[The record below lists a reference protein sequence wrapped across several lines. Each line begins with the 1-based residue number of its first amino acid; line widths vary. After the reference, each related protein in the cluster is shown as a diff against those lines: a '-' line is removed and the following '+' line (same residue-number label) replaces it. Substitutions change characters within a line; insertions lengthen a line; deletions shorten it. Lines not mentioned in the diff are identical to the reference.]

1 MGRRRAGR
9 PGGRCEG
16 GGQKGGFKAA
26 FEAEVVQEIEAL
38 IAPGAAD
45 RLDFEAVETAARRR
59 ALEVAAHA
67 VEQRLNADH
76 SDNAG
81 AQLPCTRCRAPARY
95 AGRRDKSF
103 TSVLGELRLERAY
116 YHCDDCAAGFC
127 PRDAALGV
135 QDASLSPG
143 VTRMVGQVGAMVS
156 FEEGHEL
163 LRELAGVDVATKHVE
178 RTAEALGREI
188 ALDERGVVEPPPP
201 DEPVAPTLYLGLD
214 GTGVPMRTAEL
225 EGRPGKQPDGS
236 AKTREVKLCTVWSAE
251 GRDEE
256 GTPVRD
262 AGSVTYSAAIESAAS
277 KDTDDDPSAFAA
289 RAMREATRRGFD
301 RAPRRAVLGDGAP
314 WIWNLA
320 TEHFPDA
327 LQIVDRFHAKQHL
340 SDVAKAIWSAASEAG
355 TTWAKA
361 RHDELDAGD
370 VEAVLSALS
379 GHAAQVE
386 EARQCV
392 DYVTT
397 NRARMRY
404 ADFRTAGLCTS
415 TGVVEAGCKT
425 AIGTR
430 LKRTGMHWTVA
441 GADAIIALRCC
452 KLSGRFEDFWE
463 RRAERTRPGHLAPGR
478 PQRSEH
484 GRWPPTARASLS

>member
-9 PGGRCEG
+9 SRGGREG

-26 FEAEVVQEIEAL
+26 FAAEVVHEIEAL

-59 ALEVAAHA
+59 ALEVAARA

-76 SDNAG
+76 S
-81 AQLPCTRCRAPARY
+81 
-95 AGRRDKSF
+95 
-103 TSVLGELRLERAY
+103 EE
-116 YHCDDCAAGFC
+116 CAAGFC

-135 QDASLSPG
+135 QGASLSPG

-178 RTAEALGREI
+178 RAAEALGREI
-188 ALDERGVVEPPPP
+188 ARDERCVVEPPPP

-214 GTGVPMRTAEL
+214 GTGVPMRPSEL

-277 KDTDDDPSAFAA
+277 KDTDDD
-289 RAMREATRRGFD
+289 
-301 RAPRRAVLGDGAP
+301 
-314 WIWNLA
+314 
-320 TEHFPDA
+320 
-327 LQIVDRFHAKQHL
+327 
-340 SDVAKAIWSAASEAG
+340 
-355 TTWAKA
+355 
-361 RHDELDAGD
+361 
-370 VEAVLSALS
+370 
-379 GHAAQVE
+379 
-386 EARQCV
+386 
-392 DYVTT
+392 
-397 NRARMRY
+397 
-404 ADFRTAGLCTS
+404 
-415 TGVVEAGCKT
+415 
-425 AIGTR
+425 
-430 LKRTGMHWTVA
+430 
-441 GADAIIALRCC
+441 
-452 KLSGRFEDFWE
+452 
-463 RRAERTRPGHLAPGR
+463 
-478 PQRSEH
+478 
-484 GRWPPTARASLS
+484 

>member
-116 YHCDDCAAGFC
+116 YHCDACEAGFC

-135 QDASLSPG
+135 QGASLSPG

-178 RTAEALGREI
+178 RAAEALGREI
-188 ALDERGVVEPPPP
+188 ARDERRVVEPPRP

-214 GTGVPMRTAEL
+214 GTGVPMRPAEL

-277 KDTDDDPSAFAA
+277 RDTDDDPSAFAA

-340 SDVAKAIWSAASEAG
+340 SGRGQGDLVGGQRGGHDLGQGAA
-355 TTWAKA
+355 
-361 RHDELDAGD
+361 R
-370 VEAVLSALS
+370 
-379 GHAAQVE
+379 
-386 EARQCV
+386 
-392 DYVTT
+392 
-397 NRARMRY
+397 
-404 ADFRTAGLCTS
+404 
-415 TGVVEAGCKT
+415 
-425 AIGTR
+425 
-430 LKRTGMHWTVA
+430 
-441 GADAIIALRCC
+441 
-452 KLSGRFEDFWE
+452 
-463 RRAERTRPGHLAPGR
+463 
-478 PQRSEH
+478 
-484 GRWPPTARASLS
+484 